1 MGKCTG
7 LDGGG
12 YGVRWG
18 RVTWLD
24 GEGMGLDGGGYGVR
38 WGSVRG

>member
-1 MGKCTG
+1 MGEGTE
-7 LDGGG
+7 LDRGG

-24 GEGMGLDGGGYGVR
+24 GEGYGVR

>member
-1 MGKCTG
+1 MGLDGEGTG
-7 LDGGG
+7 LDQGG

-24 GEGMGLDGGGYGVR
+24 GWRVSWLDGGG
-38 WGSVRG
+38 VRG